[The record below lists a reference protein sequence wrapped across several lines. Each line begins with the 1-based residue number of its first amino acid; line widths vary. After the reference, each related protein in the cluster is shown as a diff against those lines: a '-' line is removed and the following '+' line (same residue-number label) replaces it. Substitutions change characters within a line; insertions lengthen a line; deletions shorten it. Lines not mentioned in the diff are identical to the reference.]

1 MNIVKYL
8 LILVFIAI
16 VSITNAQNRFNAFN
30 LDGSPFPVDTSRVK
44 TLQQYKDATGYK
56 FLGSDILNDKDETI
70 MLYQP
75 LSYKPVI
82 MLGKDSLSVLNSLK
96 YIDKKSYLYS
106 YKISSDFND
115 MVRLNFTRSDIIQLL
130 GEPKSESQRL
140 DVYTILAYPEFS
152 VQCAT
157 YGDDPSQIT
166 VDEIVRY
173 KLFAAKK
180 SGIGIWGF
188 KINVNDKDY
197 VTGFRA
203 TFMNMSW
210 KKIKYIYITISAV
223 NAVKNPVAT
232 KTVKAIGPINFN
244 ETTSKSYDNL
254 FLSKNI
260 NSIKITSL
268 KILYIDGT
276 VKLISGPLLLASF
289 L

>member
-1 MNIVKYL
+1 MNILKYL

-16 VSITNAQNRFNAFN
+16 VSITNAQDRFNAFN

-244 ETTSKSYDNL
+244 KTTSKSYDNL

-276 VKLISGPLLLASF
+276 VKIISGPLLLASF